1 MLHFYTK
8 SNVSERYSACR
19 DIAGRSMIYR
29 KAATKSAMRTCCD
42 NDCRRM
48 FYKKEKIKVQ

>member
-8 SNVSERYSACR
+8 SNAGELNRACY
-19 DIAGRSMIYR
+19 DIAGRSLIYR